1 MPEVCQRIE
10 AVGKTFQV
18 KKRDGNLIATGWN
31 NGHLAVTPNESKEVG
46 DPRVLLPDR
55 SPDRDALGIP
65 WELIHAHDVTADCH
79 EGVIDTTIQYEAR
92 VSSSMFHLDEVN
104 EEAILFANWAY
115 RSIHDAIIPY
125 RYAIAGSALL
135 WLIKLPDSIEILC
148 SAAADGAI
156 LTEFRLSVLTTK
168 TLRIIKFDDVSPVV
182 FSEIK
187 KILA

>member
-10 AVGKTFQV
+10 VIGKILQV
-18 KKRDGNLIATGWN
+18 KKRDGRLVATGWN
-31 NGHLAVTPNESKEVG
+31 NEHLAVTPNESKEVR
-46 DPRVLLPDR
+46 DRVLLPDR

-65 WELIHAHDVTADCH
+65 WELIHAHDVTPGSH

-92 VSSSMFHLDEVN
+92 VSISMFHSDEVN

-135 WLIKLPDSIEILC
+135 WLIQLPDSIEILC

-156 LTEFRLSVLTTK
+156 LTEFRLPALTTK
-168 TLRIIKFDDVSPVV
+168 TLKIIKFDDVSPVV